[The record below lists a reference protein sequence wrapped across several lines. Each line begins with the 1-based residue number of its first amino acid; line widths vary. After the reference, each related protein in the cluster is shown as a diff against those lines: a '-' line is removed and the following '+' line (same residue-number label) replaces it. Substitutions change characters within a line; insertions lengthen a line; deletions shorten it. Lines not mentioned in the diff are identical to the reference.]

1 VSSDSRISK
10 IQELVHEM
18 RVGEVMKKDVLT
30 VGPRTHMSV
39 LRIILQDKRISG
51 TPVIDK
57 GKLVGIISVED
68 FIKWLA
74 DREQDCPIG
83 DKMTRDVQTLYT
95 DEPLIH
101 VVNKFERHGF
111 GRFAVIDRE
120 SRQLRG
126 IITKGDIVEGL
137 LKKLEIDYDEE
148 ETRQQRIRRFFEDI
162 LADKIALF
170 FQYVAPQIVRRV
182 AIATY
187 EAEMNLIIYADGGKI
202 RVRVEPHQILV
213 RVEDSG
219 PGIPDIEK
227 ALQPGYSTA
236 PEWIREMGFGAGMG
250 LGNIRKCATRM
261 VLTSEV
267 GKGTHL
273 RIYIGIEDEAENEN
287 S

>member
-1 VSSDSRISK
+1 MPSDSRISK

-74 DREQDCPIG
+74 SREQDCPIG
-83 DKMTRDVQTLYT
+83 EKMTRDVQTLCT

-126 IITKGDIVEGL
+126 IITKGDIVEDTPL
-137 LKKLEIDYDEE
+137 F
-148 ETRQQRIRRFFEDI
+148 RRHPCGQGCTFFS
-162 LADKIALF
+162 
-170 FQYVAPQIVRRV
+170 V
-182 AIATY
+182 
-187 EAEMNLIIYADGGKI
+187 
-202 RVRVEPHQILV
+202 
-213 RVEDSG
+213 
-219 PGIPDIEK
+219 
-227 ALQPGYSTA
+227 
-236 PEWIREMGFGAGMG
+236 
-250 LGNIRKCATRM
+250 
-261 VLTSEV
+261 
-267 GKGTHL
+267 
-273 RIYIGIEDEAENEN
+273 
-287 S
+287 